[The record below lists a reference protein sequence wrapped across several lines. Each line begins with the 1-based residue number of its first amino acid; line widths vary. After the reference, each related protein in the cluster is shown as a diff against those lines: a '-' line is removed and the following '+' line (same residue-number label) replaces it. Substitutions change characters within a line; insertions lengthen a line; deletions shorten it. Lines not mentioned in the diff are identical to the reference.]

1 MHLPVPATNE
11 EKLAELQLT
20 RLSTPYH
27 AHDPWFMDKLIR
39 VMQALQPEEFCI
51 SDELHDKLMLT
62 QDEELLEYS
71 LLYDPLQTLLI
82 RAFED
87 PGEENW

>member
-1 MHLPVPATNE
+1 MKAIH
-11 EKLAELQLT
+11 
-20 RLSTPYH
+20 
-27 AHDPWFMDKLIR
+27 
-39 VMQALQPEEFCI
+39 PEEFYI
-51 SDELHDKLMLT
+51 SEELTLKLSQT

-71 LLYDPLQTLLI
+71 LLYDPLQTILI